1 MTGGGLTSFLEYH
14 LQKNPNIQ
22 ALPDRFSIIV
32 ANPAD
37 MGARGGI
44 VVDQLDTPDQ

>member
-1 MTGGGLTSFLEYH
+1 MTDGGLSPFLEYH
-14 LQKNPNIQ
+14 LQKKPDIQ
-22 ALPDRFSIIV
+22 ALPNKYSIVI

-44 VVDQLDTPDQ
+44 VIDQLVVPDQ